1 MHPFQVNLFQ
11 LYNMT
16 SNVFDGDYENPSK
29 CTIIAVFQ
37 KEHGPANKPSFPGL
51 ANLNLGTGQSSHF
64 LCSSHD
70 LHSPNLSL
78 IHKKK
83 K

>member
-16 SNVFDGDYENPSK
+16 SNVFDGDYPSK

-51 ANLNLGTGQSSHF
+51 ET
-64 LCSSHD
+64 
-70 LHSPNLSL
+70 
-78 IHKKK
+78 
-83 K
+83 

>member
-37 KEHGPANKPSFPGL
+37 KEHGLTSQVFQGWKLKFGNRPI
-51 ANLNLGTGQSSHF
+51 
-64 LCSSHD
+64 
-70 LHSPNLSL
+70 LSL
-78 IHKKK
+78 SVLFT
-83 K
+83 